1 MRAIAVLLAA
11 LPAWQAEFE
20 AICSKT
26 QDAMALSTEELKSL
40 VERCDKLQPQI
51 DTLDESARK
60 VWSKRL
66 KACRDLYAFVLETR
80 ER

>member
-1 MRAIAVLLAA
+1 MRAVAVLIAS
-11 LPAWQAEFE
+11 LPAWQVEFE

-26 QDAMALSTEELKSL
+26 QDAMELPADELKAL

-51 DTLDESARK
+51 DALEESARK

-80 ER
+80 QR